1 MKDERYDYHHNAI
14 TDMME
19 RKPNI
24 LLEKSEAFAGRI
36 VKMYQYLTTK
46 RNEHTLSKQI
56 LRSGTSIGANLAEAK
71 NAQSVRDY
79 INKQNIALKEADETV
94 FWIKNLHQG
103 GYLNEKEYMSIY
115 NDCNELVKMLVSS
128 VKTLKNKN
136 GIP

>member
-1 MKDERYDYHHNAI
+1 
-14 TDMME
+14 MME

-56 LRSGTSIGANLAEAK
+56 LRSGQA
-71 NAQSVRDY
+71 SVPTLQKQRMPKVFA
-79 INKQNIALKEADETV
+79 IISTNKNIALKEADETV

>member
-56 LRSGTSIGANLAEAK
+56 LRSGQA
-71 NAQSVRDY
+71 SVPTLQ
-79 INKQNIALKEADETV
+79 KQRMPKV
-94 FWIKNLHQG
+94 FAIISTN
-103 GYLNEKEYMSIY
+103 
-115 NDCNELVKMLVSS
+115 
-128 VKTLKNKN
+128 KTLR
-136 GIP
+136 

>member
-1 MKDERYDYHHNAI
+1 
-14 TDMME
+14 
-19 RKPNI
+19 
-24 LLEKSEAFAGRI
+24 
-36 VKMYQYLTTK
+36 MYQYLTTK
-46 RNEHTLSKQI
+46 RNEHTLSKPI

>member
-1 MKDERYDYHHNAI
+1 MPKVFAI
-14 TDMME
+14 IST
-19 RKPNI
+19 
-24 LLEKSEAFAGRI
+24 
-36 VKMYQYLTTK
+36 
-46 RNEHTLSKQI
+46 
-56 LRSGTSIGANLAEAK
+56 
-71 NAQSVRDY
+71 
-79 INKQNIALKEADETV
+79 NKNIALKEADETV